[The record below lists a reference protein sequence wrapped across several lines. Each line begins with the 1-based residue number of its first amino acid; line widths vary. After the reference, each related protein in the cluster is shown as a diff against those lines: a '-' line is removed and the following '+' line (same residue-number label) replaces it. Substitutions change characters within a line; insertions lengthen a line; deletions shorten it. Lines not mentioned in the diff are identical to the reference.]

1 MDNKE
6 TKKKSKKSSIITAAF
21 FVFSLI
27 VVAVIAI
34 IEFGGDKDR
43 HLDNTDYNVLFILA
57 AISCF
62 LIALVCET
70 LKYALMLKEKGYKH
84 IFSLGYSTA
93 VIGKYYDRLAAS
105 GAGGQG
111 FQIYHLKQNGCDD
124 GTAGSLPIVGFL
136 SLQFAFVFLGIIT
149 MIFGNRFLSDDL
161 LAIKITAIVGLFF
174 YAFVPVCIIIF
185 GIAPKALES
194 IVRTLMKGLHKIH
207 IIKDVDASVENTIG
221 SLRSYNQALRNFGKN
236 RRMIIIVFVLSLIY
250 QAAFMSLPFFVLHFF
265 GSDIDF
271 LTCFF
276 RVIYIY
282 AAITIVL
289 TPGNSGAAEASFY
302 MVFSSLSGG
311 AVFWGMLVWRLLC
324 YYSWIIAGAISQ
336 LRDRIFTAE
345 RNAWHKLPCREG
357 SAGLF
362 VDIYYPNVD
371 GVVTTVNSYASNI
384 PGSYV
389 VCPGSDHASVPL
401 CSYDIVWLRTLGK
414 DLFKFGLPLPHISGK
429 AIRYIKSHR
438 VAVFHAHSPFPAG
451 WMALKYGRR
460 LGVPVVATFHSK
472 YYDDFLN
479 VTHSKV
485 LAKLLVR
492 FLVIPFYERADVV
505 WACSKSTARTLI
517 DYGFKGTVGVM
528 ENGTDMVYPA
538 DHDKIRRATRARL
551 GIPFNRKVI
560 LFVGQLV
567 WHKNIKLVLDSF
579 KILRERGYDYQLI
592 LTGEGYD
599 GKGVKEYANS
609 LKLGKNIRFMG
620 RVDSREEIKKI
631 YLISDLFFFPSRY
644 DNAPLTLREAAALK
658 VCPLLLE
665 NTNAAECI
673 ENGINGFTGPED
685 PEKMADLIADIFDRG
700 LDREVGERASATIPS
715 SWEEICSQASQKYA
729 EIAENYEKKS
739 IKTLQNG

>member
-1 MDNKE
+1 METKE
-6 TKKKSKKSSIITAAF
+6 TNKKSKKSSIITAAF
-21 FVFSLI
+21 FAFSLI

-43 HLDNTDYNVLFILA
+43 HLDNTDYNVWFIIA

-62 LIALVCET
+62 LVALLCET
-70 LKYALMLKEKGYKH
+70 LKYALMLKDKGHKH

-93 VIGKYYDRLAAS
+93 VIGKYYDNLTPS

-136 SLQFAFVFLGIIT
+136 GLQFAFVFLGIIT
-149 MIFGNRFLSDDL
+149 IAFGSRFLSDDL
-161 LAIKITAIVGLFF
+161 LAIKITAIVGVFF

-194 IVRTLMKGLHKIH
+194 IVRALMKFLHKIR
-207 IIKDVDASVENTIG
+207 IIKDVDAAVERTIG
-221 SLRSYNQALRNFGKN
+221 SLRSYNDALRSFGKN
-236 RRMIIIVFVLSLIY
+236 YKMIVKVFVLSLIY
-250 QAAFMSLPFFVLHFF
+250 QVAFMSLPFFVLHFF

-271 LTCFF
+271 FTCFF

-282 AAITIVL
+282 AAITIIL

-311 AVFWGMLVWRLLC
+311 AVFWGMLVWRVLC
-324 YYSWIIAGAISQ
+324 YYSWIIAGVISQ
-336 LRDRIFTAE
+336 LRDRIMTAE

-357 SAGLF
+357 SVGLF
-362 VDIYYPNVD
+362 VDIFYPYVD
-371 GVVTTVNSYASNI
+371 GVVTTVNAYASHI

-389 VCPGSDHASVPL
+389 VCPGNDSASIPI
-401 CSYDIVWLRTLGK
+401 CSYTIVWLKNFGRAI
-414 DLFKFGLPLPHISGK
+414 FKFGVPLTSISGK
-429 AIRYIKSHR
+429 AIRYIKTHR
-438 VAVFHAHSPFPAG
+438 VCAFHAHSPFPTG
-451 WMALKYGRR
+451 WMALKYGKR

-479 VTHSKV
+479 ITHSKV
-485 LAKLLVR
+485 IASLLVK
-492 FLVIPFYERADVV
+492 FLVIPFYERADEV
-505 WACSKSTARTLI
+505 WACSRSTAQTLKE
-517 DYGFKGTVGVM
+517 YGFTGHIGIM
-528 ENGTDMVYPA
+528 ENGTDMAMPD
-538 DHDKIRRATRARL
+538 DHEQIRKATREQL
-551 GIPFNRKVI
+551 DIPEDKKVI

-579 KILRERGYDYQLI
+579 KLLVERGHDYQLI

-609 LKLGKNIRFMG
+609 LELGKAIRFMG
-620 RVDSREEIKKI
+620 RVDSREDIKKL

-644 DNAPLTLREAAALK
+644 DNAPLTLREAAALE

-665 NTNAAECI
+665 NTNASEVI
-673 ENGINGFTGPED
+673 ENGVNGFTGPED
-685 PEKMADLIADIFDRG
+685 SEKMADIIEMIFSNG
-700 LDREVGERASATIPS
+700 LEKEIGKQASFTIPS
-715 SWEEICSQASQKYA
+715 SWDQICQEASQKYA
-729 EIAENYEKKS
+729 EIAENHEKKS
-739 IKTLQNG
+739 INTLQNS